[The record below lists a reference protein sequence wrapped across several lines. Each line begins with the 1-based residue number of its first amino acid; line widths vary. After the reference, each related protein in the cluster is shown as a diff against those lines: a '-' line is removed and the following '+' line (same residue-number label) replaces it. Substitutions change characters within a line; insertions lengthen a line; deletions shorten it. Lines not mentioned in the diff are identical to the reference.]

1 MGVDRLV
8 TMTVALV
15 ATAFMLYS
23 PTPAAADP
31 PDPVGWTPVD
41 QRAMRGF
48 GALDG
53 SNGSSHSTCIARG
66 RQLLVTTGDFR
77 GYRGPGGRW
86 HVANKALVTDAATGR
101 FLWGARAINGW
112 VQTSHCVAGR
122 IYFGGGFTS
131 FNGVRRV
138 RTAAI
143 SARDFR
149 LLGWSAPSRAQVW
162 DITSGGDGL
171 FVAGGTRVARVDA
184 ASGRTVWRRDFDCTV
199 RTVAHTG
206 RFLYVGGFFD
216 KILRPDRSRLA
227 GARGLAKL
235 RAATG
240 WPAAV
245 QPVGSA
251 PNKANCREPVAD
263 TAAYSSGSNPL
274 SLDVDRGRGRVV
286 SCEGGRQNRVRAV
299 SIATGRNA
307 WVRSIAGDGQ
317 VCLMVKSYVFV
328 GFHRSGANVIEEN
341 SPNWGAMGMVLR
353 GGDGRQAI
361 WEPPIDFAGAG
372 ADRDN
377 RNNGIIGAV
386 YLPHLGQ
393 LHVTG
398 AFTSVDGLKK
408 RGLAAFAVDR

>member
-1 MGVDRLV
+1 
-8 TMTVALV
+8 
-15 ATAFMLYS
+15 MLLS
-23 PTPAAADP
+23 LTPAAADP

-41 QRAMRGF
+41 QHAMRGF
-48 GALDG
+48 GGLDG
-53 SNGSSHSTCIARG
+53 SNGSSHSTCVAGG
-66 RQLLVTTGDFR
+66 RTLLITTGDFR
-77 GYRGPGGRW
+77 GYRDPGGKW
-86 HVANKALVTDAATGR
+86 HLANKALVTNAATGR

-143 SARDFR
+143 NATNFR
-149 LLGWSAPSRAQVW
+149 LLRWSVPSRAQVW

-171 FVAGGTRVARVDA
+171 FVAGGTRVARVNP
-184 ASGRTVWRRDFDCTV
+184 ASGTTVWRRDFDCTV

-216 KILRPDRSRLA
+216 KILRPDRTRLA

-235 RAATG
+235 HSATG
-240 WPAAV
+240 QPAAV
-245 QPVGSA
+245 QPVGSL
-251 PNKANCREPVAD
+251 PNKANCRKPVAD
-263 TAAYSSGSNPL
+263 TSAYSSGSNPL
-274 SLDVDRGRGRVV
+274 SLDVDRRRGRVV

-307 WVRSIAGDGQ
+307 WLRSIAGDGQ
-317 VCLMVKSYVFV
+317 VCAMVQGYVFV

-341 SPNWGAMGMVLR
+341 TPNWGAMGMILR

-361 WEPPIDFAGAG
+361 WEPPTDFAGVG

-398 AFTSVDGLKK
+398 AFKSVDGLTK